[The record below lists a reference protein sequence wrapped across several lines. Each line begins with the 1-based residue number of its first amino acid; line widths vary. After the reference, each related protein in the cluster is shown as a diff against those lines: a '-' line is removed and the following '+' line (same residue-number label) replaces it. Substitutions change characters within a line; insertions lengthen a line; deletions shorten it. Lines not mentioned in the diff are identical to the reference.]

1 MPRTWVRKTDRG
13 VDAQTLKRAAE
24 EVKNGT
30 SVRAVAKKHGICH
43 VTLNR
48 YWKKFKL
55 LQDQGSGDLPQVGY
69 VSPNQVF
76 SREQDEL
83 LAGYISEAADIYYGL
98 TPREV
103 SIIAENSVE

>member
-13 VDAQTLKRAAE
+13 VDAQILKRAAE
-24 EVKNGT
+24 EVNIGT

-43 VTLNR
+43 VTLHR

-55 LQDQGSGDLPQVGY
+55 LKDQGSQDLPWVGY
-69 VSPNQVF
+69 NSPNKVF
-76 SREQDEL
+76 SREQEDL
-83 LAGYISEAADIYYGL
+83 LTEYISQAADIYFGL

-103 SIIAENSVE
+103 SMIAENSVE